1 MKFIKLIYRF
11 IRDFFEHV
19 LIFFICLVQNDNF
32 LSELYQTC
40 DELYITHMFAGGT
53 FTYEQ
58 NYLKNKKNI
67 FVFRSVKGK
76 KTRYFLIENKNTN
89 KRYFLQIRQL
99 SNFFLTFKKINI
111 TVSSLVS
118 YTCIEEILIEI
129 INLKKRTDLYI
140 CYLVHD
146 FHCVC
151 PNYTLINKEGYCHL
165 HCSSKCNYSLRIK
178 QWRSIWYHFLSE
190 IDEIRVFSQSSKNVI
205 TNVYPRIPQGVFA
218 VVPHDMSYCKFKPYE
233 ISDNK
238 EKRLAIVGTCD
249 TIAKGKEIVN
259 DFLVKYQDRGVVIF
273 GKTPLRRKAKKNR
286 LVINYGK
293 YINSELPSLMQRY
306 NVDTVVFPSICEE
319 TFSYTVSELMLLNVN
334 IVCFNIGAQAEK
346 VKSYKN
352 GFIADQMTT
361 ESLIITVRNVY

>member
-1 MKFIKLIYRF
+1 MLIKLLYHYCRKILSSIIIPLVTLIQDNSVF
-11 IRDFFEHV
+11 DELFE
-19 LIFFICLVQNDNF
+19 
-32 LSELYQTC
+32 TC
-40 DELYITHMFAGGT
+40 KELYITHNFAGGT
-53 FTYEQ
+53 RSYEK
-58 NYLKNKKNI
+58 NYLVQRKDVYI
-67 FVFRSVKGK
+67 
-76 KTRYFLIENKNTN
+76 
-89 KRYFLQIRQL
+89 IR
-99 SNFFLTFKKINI
+99 NVLTFRTVYLSLETIKGEDKYYFKVNDFPRILSKLPKVKI

-118 YTCIEEILIEI
+118 YTNVKQMLLFFIEHKSITNIPI
-129 INLKKRTDLYI
+129 S
-140 CYLVHD
+140 YLVHD

-151 PNYTLINKEGYCHL
+151 PNYTLINKDGYCQL
-165 HCSSKCNYSLRIK
+165 HCSSKCNYSLRVK

-205 TNVYPRIPQGVFA
+205 TNVYPRIPQGAFA

-233 ISDNK
+233 TSDNK

-273 GKTPLRRKAKKNR
+273 GNTPLRRKAKKNR

-361 ESLIITVRNVY
+361 ESLIITVRNVR